1 MSGSKDETE
10 PVSFYNYPEWTEEQK
25 VKFLKQL
32 DESLTT
38 LKDQLEMLAVE
49 LDRVAK
55 IADRLDSEQRN

>member
-1 MSGSKDETE
+1 
-10 PVSFYNYPEWTEEQK
+10 VSFYNYPEWTEEQK

>member
-1 MSGSKDETE
+1 M
-10 PVSFYNYPEWTEEQK
+10 SFYDYPEWSEGQK

>member
-1 MSGSKDETE
+1 MPGSKNETE
-10 PVSFYNYPEWTEEQK
+10 PVSFYDYPEWSEGQK